1 METIG
6 LNLISQKIQKGVW
19 CESCLIKWKRTI
31 QKWFLTRAACKDDEE
46 KISRVGRILWMV
58 LLVFKG
64 IALVADLAAKFCC
77 TLHTSTHHFSLMYD
91 SEMKHTLVMDR
102 EVYNGHHY
110 SAHWWG
116 FIFLKDMFVFLSL
129 RCFSQMIFLERFSS
143 LLIFPSPSTLI
154 LAISNIKVSFYLP
167 GA

>member
-1 METIG
+1 MR
-6 LNLISQKIQKGVW
+6 KKY
-19 CESCLIKWKRTI
+19 
-31 QKWFLTRAACKDDEE
+31 
-46 KISRVGRILWMV
+46 ILWMV

-77 TLHTSTHHFSLMYD
+77 TLHTSAHHYSLMYD

-102 EVYNGHHY
+102 EVYN
-110 SAHWWG
+110 AHWWG

-154 LAISNIKVSFYLP
+154 LAISNIKVFFSCQEKTGLNLVQFFWPLTKEISKSTSCFCAP
-167 GA
+167 QNKMTILIGDPFKVS